1 MDSGHRERIL
11 DQFSRQAVPFA
22 TAPTIRNEDALNRI
36 VKMAEAGPDDTVLD
50 VACGPG
56 LLVCAFGRIVKR
68 ATGIDL
74 TPAMLEQ
81 AAREQQQQG
90 LQNISWQLGDVNHLP
105 YEDAHFSIVAC
116 RFALHHLLDPLSA
129 LKEMRRVCQPGGRVV
144 VADSAPLLEKAH
156 AFNAME
162 VLRDPSHVRAMPL
175 EELLALFEA
184 ANLPEPRLDRYR
196 VQGELEGLL
205 ERSFPNPGDD
215 DRVRQLFEQSLA
227 DDALDMTVIRKD
239 GRILFGYPVAILASR
254 VPT

>member
-1 MDSGHRERIL
+1 MDSHRDRIL

-22 TAPTIRNEDALNRI
+22 TAPSIRNEDALNRI
-36 VKMAEAGPDDTVLD
+36 VQIAEAGRDDTVLD

-56 LLVCAFGRIVKR
+56 LLVCAFGRIVKH

-90 LQNISWQLGDVNHLP
+90 LKNISWQLGDVNHLP
-105 YEDAHFSIVAC
+105 YEDATFSIVAS
-116 RFALHHLLDPLSA
+116 RFALHHLLDPLTV
-129 LKEMRRVCQPGGRVV
+129 LREMRRVCKPGGRVV
-144 VADSAPLLEKAH
+144 VADSAPVIGKAQ
-156 AFNAME
+156 AFNEME

-205 ERSFPNPGDD
+205 QRSFPNPGDD
-215 DRVRQLFEQSLA
+215 HRIRELFEQSLA
-227 DDALDMTVIRKD
+227 DDALDMAVVRKD

-254 VPT
+254 VPA